1 MNSEPYKS
9 TPVFDQDTLPQALR
23 RDHSTKAGTWG
34 VIRVLQGE
42 IRLHIDEPPEV
53 RRLGAGEAAVVAP
66 RQTHWVEVLG
76 AMRLRVDFHQS
87 CPEI

>member
-1 MNSEPYKS
+1 MSSEPYKS

-42 IRLHIDEPPEV
+42 IRLHIEEPPAV
-53 RRLGAGEAAVVAP
+53 RHLGEGEAAVVAP
-66 RQTHWVEVLG
+66 RQAHRVEVLG
-76 AMRLRVDFHQS
+76 EMRMRVDFHDS
-87 CPEI
+87 CPEL